1 VSSAAARAEPRIK
14 RAPRHTA
21 QPAVRP
27 RSRPR
32 PAARPRVAG
41 GVLWIVIVAVLL
53 AGIVA
58 LNVAVL
64 GLNMEVERLDTQK
77 ERIQSQTAEIATELS
92 SAAAS
97 GRVEAAARGRLGLV
111 DATQTTYV
119 QVSRRGR

>member
-1 VSSAAARAEPRIK
+1 M
-14 RAPRHTA
+14 
-21 QPAVRP
+21 
-27 RSRPR
+27 
-32 PAARPRVAG
+32 
-41 GVLWIVIVAVLL
+41 LWIVIVAVLL

-111 DATQTTYV
+111 DASQTTYV
-119 QVSRRGR
+119 QVSRHGR

>member
-14 RAPRHTA
+14 RAPRRTA
-21 QPAVRP
+21 QQAARP

-32 PAARPRVAG
+32 RAARPRVAG

-77 ERIQSQTAEIATELS
+77 ERVQSQTAEIATELS

-111 DATQTTYV
+111 DADQTTYV

>member
-1 VSSAAARAEPRIK
+1 M
-14 RAPRHTA
+14 
-21 QPAVRP
+21 
-27 RSRPR
+27 
-32 PAARPRVAG
+32 
-41 GVLWIVIVAVLL
+41 IVAVLL

-97 GRVEAAARGRLGLV
+97 GRVEAAARGPLGLV
-111 DATQTTYV
+111 DANQTTYV